1 VLFIQCAKALLAIA
15 HRHNDRLSRWALAV
29 RAQRGFGKAAVT
41 VAAKLAR
48 IAWAILAKGERF
60 RAQPTIPTVGA

>member
-1 VLFIQCAKALLAIA
+1 
-15 HRHNDRLSRWALAV
+15 LAV
-29 RAQRGFGKAAVT
+29 VA

-60 RAQPTIPTVGA
+60 RAQALAPAASR